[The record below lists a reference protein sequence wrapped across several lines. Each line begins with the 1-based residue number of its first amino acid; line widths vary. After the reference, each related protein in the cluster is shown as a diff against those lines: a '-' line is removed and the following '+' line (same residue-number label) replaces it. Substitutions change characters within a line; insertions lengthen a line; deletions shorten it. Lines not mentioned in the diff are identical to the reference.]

1 MYDMFRRFS
10 VGPILMYN
18 WIIRKLDYY
27 LRKTIQRTGRKN
39 GKVYQGFD
47 FTALS

>member
-1 MYDMFRRFS
+1 MLNS
-10 VGPILMYN
+10 EIVGFQSKRLI
-18 WIIRKLDYY
+18 YY